1 MRHVRYTGG
10 TLHVSIYVHKL
21 FFQNYVYNTGV
32 YFLVL
37 AEGYIIKKL
46 LT

>member
-1 MRHVRYTGG
+1 MDVRYTGS

-21 FFQNYVYNTGV
+21 FFQNYVCNTGV

-37 AEGYIIKKL
+37 AKGYIIKKL